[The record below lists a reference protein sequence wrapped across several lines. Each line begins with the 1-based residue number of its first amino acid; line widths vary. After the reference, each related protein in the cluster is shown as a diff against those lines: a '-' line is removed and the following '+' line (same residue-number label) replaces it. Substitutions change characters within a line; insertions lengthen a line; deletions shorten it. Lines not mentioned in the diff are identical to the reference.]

1 MKALYVSDLDGT
13 LFDSSGHL
21 SEFTVDTLNSLIA
34 DGLNFTVATARSI
47 SSAGK
52 LLDKLKLK
60 IPAVMMNGVFLTDVS
75 KKEQVYVN
83 RFDQA
88 LAKSV
93 IDVFIKNGRPPIV
106 FSFNGEYIEA
116 EFTELK
122 NDYERRFVAKRQEL
136 YRRFDRVDRY
146 TLNGNVVY
154 INGIDD
160 KETMQKI
167 ADELEKV
174 DGVKFAHYLDTYSG
188 DKYFVEVFIEA
199 AGKWNSIEQL
209 KSEYGFDRVV
219 VFGDNAN
226 DVEMMLNADEAIAVG
241 NALPP
246 ALEVADAVIDT
257 NDNDGVAKYLLK
269 LKSEGKL

>member
-1 MKALYVSDLDGT
+1 MVVTTTVFTSAAVLAYRTVSAMPGAV
-13 LFDSSGHL
+13 G
-21 SEFTVDTLNSLIA
+21 E
-34 DGLNFTVATARSI
+34 NFLENITTC
-47 SSAGK
+47 
-52 LLDKLKLK
+52 
-60 IPAVMMNGVFLTDVS
+60 
-75 KKEQVYVN
+75 Q
-83 RFDQA
+83 
-88 LAKSV
+88 
-93 IDVFIKNGRPPIV
+93 
-106 FSFNGEYIEA
+106 
-116 EFTELK
+116 
-122 NDYERRFVAKRQEL
+122 
-136 YRRFDRVDRY
+136 
-146 TLNGNVVY
+146 
-154 INGIDD
+154 
-160 KETMQKI
+160 ETMQKI

-199 AGKWNSIEQL
+199 AGKWNSIKRL